1 MTQRLRDDL
10 RLSPA
15 KQRIRLANVCRRV
28 VKPDALQAGLA
39 FALGSPLLDQLAS
52 ASERQRQEAE
62 GRDRLTRLMS
72 ALKPSEPGSRS
83 VPAPAGQPP
92 SPVGAALPRTP
103 QPAEEERDGQWR
115 RVIVHPSVVLI
126 LGKRGSGKSVLGY
139 RLLGLFRYGLTPYV
153 RGLPKQAHRLL
164 PEWIGHVSSLEDVP
178 AKSIVLV
185 DEAYLRFHSRESLA
199 AASRLMSR
207 ILNLSRQRQQTL
219 VFVSQEAHQ
228 LDRNIASSASV
239 VVFKDLS
246 MLQPQFD
253 RTELNKLAARAGQ
266 AFQAVKGD
274 RKAWSYV
281 YSPDADFQGL
291 MENRLPSFWSGRLS
305 RAFAAGGEVPGA
317 RPPRKA
323 TLQERTQKAKSLH
336 QGGMSYKEIARVMG
350 VTKSSAYNYVN
361 GYPYI
366 EGKNNGQGGDLSQGV
381 DETAVDGQPA
391 APA

>member
-1 MTQRLRDDL
+1 MMRLGPGHSRRESGESTGDDRSSTVL
-10 RLSPA
+10 WALLGALAAPKGR
-15 KQRIRLANVCRRV
+15 RI
-28 VKPDALQAGLA
+28 QAGLA
-39 FALGSPLLDQLAS
+39 FALGSPLLDQLA
-52 ASERQRQEAE
+52 AESERQRQEAE

-72 ALKPSEPGSRS
+72 ALKPSEPGPLP
-83 VPAPAGQPP
+83 VQAPAGRPP

-103 QPAEEERDGQWR
+103 EPAEEERDGQWR

-139 RLLGLFRYGLTPYV
+139 RLLELFRYGLTPYV
-153 RGLPKQAHRLL
+153 LGLPKQAHRLL

-178 AKSIVLV
+178 ARSIVLV

-199 AASRLMSR
+199 ATSRLMCR

-219 VFVSQEAHQ
+219 VFVSQEARQ
-228 LDRNIASSASV
+228 VDRNIASSTSV
-239 VVFKDLS
+239 VVFKDLA

-253 RTELNKLAARAGQ
+253 RAELNKLAARAGQ

-274 RKAWSYV
+274 RKTWSYV

-291 MENRLPSFWSGRLS
+291 MENCLPSFWSGRLS
-305 RAFAAGGEVPGA
+305 RAFAAGGEGA
-317 RPPRKA
+317 GTKLARKT
-323 TLQERTQKAKSLH
+323 TLQERTWKAKSLH

-366 EGKNNGQGGDLSQGV
+366 EGKNNV
-381 DETAVDGQPA
+381 
-391 APA
+391 

>member
-1 MTQRLRDDL
+1 MMRLGPGDSRREGGQSTGDDRSSTVL
-10 RLSPA
+10 WALLGALAAPKGR
-15 KQRIRLANVCRRV
+15 RI
-28 VKPDALQAGLA
+28 QAGLA
-39 FALGSPLLDQLAS
+39 FALGSPILDQLAA

-62 GRDRLTRLMS
+62 RRDRLTRL
-72 ALKPSEPGSRS
+72 ALKPSEPGPLP
-83 VPAPAGQPP
+83 VQVPAGQPP
-92 SPVGAALPRTP
+92 SPVGAVLPRRLE
-103 QPAEEERDGQWR
+103 PAEEERDGQWR

-139 RLLGLFRYGLTPYV
+139 RLLELFRYGLTPYV
-153 RGLPKQAHRLL
+153 LGLPKQAHRLL

-199 AASRLMSR
+199 ATSRLMSR

-219 VFVSQEAHQ
+219 VFVSQEARQ
-228 LDRNIASSASV
+228 VDRNIASSASV

-274 RKAWSYV
+274 RKTWSYV

-291 MENRLPSFWSGRLS
+291 MENCLPSFWSGRLS

-317 RPPRKA
+317 RPPRKT
-323 TLQERTQKAKSLH
+323 TLQERTEKAKSLH

-366 EGKNNGQGGDLSQGV
+366 EGKNNG
-381 DETAVDGQPA
+381 
-391 APA
+391 